1 MFGNN
6 IGRSLTQNSHK
17 FCPTQ
22 LILVGILSLTF
33 SLGTNAAFIAKEKT
47 TNLSIPPTAISFNLF
62 ELFKNAIRYV
72 QVSNISEREEV
83 EIGKQINQQLLSQ
96 KYKLHHSSQIQKY
109 VDNIGQEL
117 VASSNSRD
125 IPYTFQVVVDDEV
138 NAFATP
144 GGFVY
149 VTTGLLKEAD
159 NQAQLASV
167 IAHEIAHINQ
177 KHHLKALKRAVLAQ
191 GIAETAGLNTH
202 TLAQI
207 GYQLA
212 IELPQSREDE
222 YEADHMG
229 LEILRAAGYSP
240 LAFVN
245 FLQQL
250 EGKGSQPEFLR
261 THPTSAN
268 RIEALTQEIEFTQIS
283 SRKGQSQAAYR
294 NKVLSLL

>member
-1 MFGNN
+1 MFGKN
-6 IGRSLTQNSHK
+6 IRTYLTQNYHK
-17 FCPTQ
+17 FGRTQ
-22 LILVGILSLTF
+22 LILVGILSLTLP
-33 SLGTNAAFIAKEKT
+33 LGTNAAFIAKEKT

-72 QVSNISEREEV
+72 QVSNISEQEEV
-83 EIGKQINQQLLSQ
+83 EIGKQINQKLLTQ
-96 KYKLHHSSQIQKY
+96 QYQLHHSSQIQKY

-125 IPYTFQVVVDDEV
+125 IPYTFQVVVEDEV

-149 VTTGLLKEAD
+149 LTTGLLKEAD

-191 GIAETAGLNTH
+191 GIAETAGINTN

-212 IELPQSREDE
+212 IGLPQSREDE
-222 YEADHMG
+222 YEADRIG

-245 FLQQL
+245 FLKQL

-268 RIEALTQEIEFTQIS
+268 RIEALTQEIESTQIS